1 MRQYLLDEL
10 GPREMEAIRTYLT
23 ERATPSAL
31 DEIFWLE
38 IPKDLLSPVQWEH
51 QDCGPHYLA
60 IEVGKDFLKFEFLV
74 RSQNR
79 FRCDCVEY
87 ATALQ
92 EDFLMAFARR
102 LIQDLTLK
110 T

>member
-1 MRQYLLDEL
+1 MRQYLLDEI
-10 GPREMEAIRTYLT
+10 RQQEMVAIRFYLK
-23 ERATPSAL
+23 ERTTPSAL

-51 QDCGPHYLA
+51 HDCGPHYLA

-74 RSQNR
+74 RSQKR
-79 FRCDCVEY
+79 FRCDCIEY
-87 ATALQ
+87 ATASQ

-102 LIQDLTLK
+102 LIQDLDLNT
-110 T
+110 